1 MRGNALRAGLAELSH
16 GKLILLLTLTT
27 ALLGVSAAMPLGPV
41 LRESVAGTLAGD
53 HFLRNAP
60 RAAPT
65 DFVDLVRENW
75 TAFQGT
81 ARATLWAG
89 LLGVLLQAFF
99 AGGLVA
105 ALGRGPFS
113 FSQFFEPARGNF
125 WHNVKCFLLFGPA
138 AALVLGAWLAG
149 EHKAA
154 QKLLRDTPPDS
165 PLHSLA
171 GWGAVIVALL
181 LFAVLSLL
189 YDFARAARRHAP
201 AIGAFRA
208 YRFAWRA
215 LSGSWLPALGLWLA
229 WLSAAA
235 AATLSFLALAWA
247 VPAVSPPAIVLLFAL
262 QLAGLAARSAARVGA
277 WGSFLAFLEPRAP
290 AALSAITRIRFREA
304 GGAPGAARP
313 APRRFPAAD

>member
-138 AALVLGAWLAG
+138 AALVLGGAWLAG

-171 GWGAVIVALL
+171 GWGAVVVALL

-215 LSGSWLPALGLWLA
+215 LSGSWLPALGLWLL
-229 WLSAAA
+229 WLCAAA
-235 AATLSFLALAWA
+235 AATLSFLALAWGMR
-247 VPAVSPPAIVLLFAL
+247 AVSPFAIAVLFAL
-262 QLAGLAARSAARVGA
+262 QLGGLAARSAVRVAA
-277 WGSFLAFLEPRAP
+277 WGSFLALLESRARL
-290 AALSAITRIRFREA
+290 ALSATARIRYRDARAGPEA
-304 GGAPGAARP
+304 ASAAS
-313 APRRFPAAD
+313 